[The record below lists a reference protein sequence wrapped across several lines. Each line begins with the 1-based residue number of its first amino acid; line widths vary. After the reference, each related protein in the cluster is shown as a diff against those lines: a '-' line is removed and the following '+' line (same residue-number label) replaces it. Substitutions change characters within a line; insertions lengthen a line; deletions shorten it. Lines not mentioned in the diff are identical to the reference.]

1 MRLGVVMPIASVA
14 GRLLPRN
21 WITAVTPDK
30 EIWPHHTPVNVDYLV
45 SNSPKMYGSGEE
57 DAETFIFG
65 LIFSFPYSGIYIF
78 VLQVWPWLLSREYS
92 LYCLSTCVTGW
103 MFMYFSKM
111 LLTNQIN
118 KVAGSMFV
126 RDVLLRRLSYSHVTH
141 PDQG

>member
-1 MRLGVVMPIASVA
+1 MLVGVVMPIASVA
-14 GRLLPRN
+14 SRLLPRN

-30 EIWPHHTPVNVDYLV
+30 EIWTHQAPDVDYLV
-45 SNSPKMYGSGEE
+45 SNSPKMFGSGEE

-78 VLQVWPWLLSREYS
+78 VLQVWPWSLSREYS

-118 KVAGSMFV
+118 KVAGTMFV
-126 RDVLLRRLSYSHVTH
+126 RDVLLRRLSHSQVTH
-141 PDQG
+141 PG

>member
-30 EIWPHHTPVNVDYLV
+30 EIWPHHTPVDVDYLV

-78 VLQVWPWLLSREYS
+78 
-92 LYCLSTCVTGW
+92 LYCRSGRGRCLGNTLCIVC
-103 MFMYFSKM
+103 
-111 LLTNQIN
+111 LL
-118 KVAGSMFV
+118 V
-126 RDVLLRRLSYSHVTH
+126 
-141 PDQG
+141 

>member
-30 EIWPHHTPVNVDYLV
+30 EIWPHQAPVHVDYLV

-65 LIFSFPYSGIYIF
+65 LIFSFPYSGIYILDILAGLAVVVVSGILF
-78 VLQVWPWLLSREYS
+78 VLFVYL
-92 LYCLSTCVTGW
+92 CNW
-103 MFMYFSKM
+103 MDVYVFFQ
-111 LLTNQIN
+111 NAFN
-118 KVAGSMFV
+118 KS
-126 RDVLLRRLSYSHVTH
+126 DK
-141 PDQG
+141 